1 MFGCFQN
8 KPGYNC
14 KIIIC
19 PVHFVFLFLLLFF
32 DKYSSNMNI
41 YQYNDTS
48 VFAMIYIKSE
58 QNIIC

>member
-8 KPGYNC
+8 KHRYNC
-14 KIIIC
+14 KIIIY
-19 PVHFVFLFLLLFF
+19 PVHFFVVAFF
-32 DKYSSNMNI
+32 YKDSNNMNI

-48 VFAMIYIKSE
+48 VFAMIYIKSD